1 MVYYRIKKEFDQ
13 KRRKDGQIYIANEL
27 YTAHEKSRL
36 HIPEE
41 YLEAVNIGRKK
52 IYFAFGARFAA

>member
-13 KRRKDGQIYIANEL
+13 KRRNDGQIYIANEL
-27 YTAHEKSRL
+27 YTAHEKSRF

-41 YLEAVNIGRKK
+41 YLEAVNISRKK
-52 IYFAFGARFAA
+52 IYFAFGARFAD

>member
-27 YTAHEKSRL
+27 YTAHEK
-36 HIPEE
+36 
-41 YLEAVNIGRKK
+41 
-52 IYFAFGARFAA
+52 AACIFLKSILKP

>member
-27 YTAHEKSRL
+27 YTAQDLPHEGRSTKWRL
-36 HIPEE
+36 QKP
-41 YLEAVNIGRKK
+41 VT
-52 IYFAFGARFAA
+52 AFLN